1 MVAQTS
7 PAAPLF
13 FLICGTNASFWP
25 MTLTEIAVILERL
38 GCPSEKSAAMASQ
51 LDRRARMDA
60 ERDGMPYEAALA
72 RLLGLMA
79 QGWATPGYQPKKGE

>member
-1 MVAQTS
+1 
-7 PAAPLF
+7 
-13 FLICGTNASFWP
+13 

-60 ERDGMPYEAALA
+60 ERDGTSYKATLA

-79 QGWATPGYQPKKGE
+79 QGWATPGFRPKKGE